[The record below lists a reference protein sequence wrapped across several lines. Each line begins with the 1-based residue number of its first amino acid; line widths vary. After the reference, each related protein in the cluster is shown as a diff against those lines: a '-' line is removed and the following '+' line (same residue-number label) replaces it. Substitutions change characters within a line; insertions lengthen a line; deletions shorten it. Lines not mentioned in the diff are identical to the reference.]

1 MFVGPQ
7 GTRFESSIWNTPGSG
22 NVSENA
28 IVADQ
33 LRTFG
38 IPTEQYIVPAS
49 RLDDSEFRA
58 SFPGLSITALTATL
72 DFENAR
78 FRYRGPTR
86 TVPLGSPRN
95 RYESAEAIALV
106 DRLQI
111 TVGQDERTQLQRKIM
126 QVVMRD
132 LPILPVY
139 WNVETLTMRQGV
151 TGPKPRTGRHVNYP
165 LSTWNVADWDRA

>member
-1 MFVGPQ
+1 TFKGAIPDYSRDPARAQHLLEEVGYRRGGDNMFVGPQ

-58 SFPGLSITALTATL
+58 SFPGLSITAQTATL
-72 DFENAR
+72 DFDNAR

-86 TVPLGSPRN
+86 RLPLGSPR
-95 RYESAEAIALV
+95 
-106 DRLQI
+106 
-111 TVGQDERTQLQRKIM
+111 T
-126 QVVMRD
+126 
-132 LPILPVY
+132 
-139 WNVETLTMRQGV
+139 
-151 TGPKPRTGRHVNYP
+151 
-165 LSTWNVADWDRA
+165 